1 MSNPGSAAT
10 DFIDTLKAFFRSSVK
25 ATVRYVKGIGPRCV
39 RSVRRKIS
47 EIKNRPPR
55 KDISKVY
62 VLVGYTTKAQ
72 VDAKFNSERHMII
85 LRRGL
90 LALIFLLLLFIS
102 VNRFT
107 EMINYGELSQMF
119 GVDSISDFL
128 KNDPFSSGKTVT
140 ETEVAP
146 QTINNVPVTTSEPSF

>member
-1 MSNPGSAAT
+1 MANPANAT
-10 DFIDTLKAFFRSSVK
+10 SDFADTIKAFFKSSVK
-25 ATVRYVKGIGPRCV
+25 ATVRYFKGLGPRIV
-39 RSVRRKIS
+39 RAVRRKIN

-72 VDAKFNSERHMII
+72 VDAKFNAERHMII

-90 LALIFLLLLFIS
+90 LALIFLLLLFIA

-119 GVDSISDFL
+119 GVDSVSDFL
-128 KNDPFSSGKTVT
+128 KNDPFSSNK
-140 ETEVAP
+140 P
-146 QTINNVPVTTSEPSF
+146 

>member
-1 MSNPGSAAT
+1 MSNNGSAAS
-10 DFIDTLKAFFRSSVK
+10 DFMDTVKAFTKSSAK
-25 ATVRYVKGIGPRCV
+25 ATVRYFKGLPSRFV
-39 RSVRRKIS
+39 RFVRRKVN
-47 EIKNRPPR
+47 EIRNRPPR
-55 KDISKVY
+55 KDINKVY

-72 VDAKFNSERHMII
+72 VDAKFNAERHMII

-119 GVDSISDFL
+119 GVDSMSDFL
-128 KNDPFSSGKTVT
+128 KNDSFSSNKPVT
-140 ETEVAP
+140 ETEIAGQLTSPTSTVSD
-146 QTINNVPVTTSEPSF
+146 TTL

>member
-1 MSNPGSAAT
+1 MSRSGDVSS
-10 DFIDTLKAFFRSSVK
+10 DFIDTVKAFAKSSVK
-25 ATVRYVKGIGPRCV
+25 ATVRYFKGIPSKVV
-39 RSVRRKIS
+39 RFARRKIN

-72 VDAKFNSERHMII
+72 VDAKFNAERHMII

-119 GVDSISDFL
+119 GVDSMSDFL
-128 KNDPFSSGKTVT
+128 KNDPFSSNKTVT
-140 ETEVAP
+140 ETEVTSPTANTAVDTAP
-146 QTINNVPVTTSEPSF
+146 NTAL

>member
-1 MSNPGSAAT
+1 MSNNGSAAS
-10 DFIDTLKAFFRSSVK
+10 DFMDTVKAFTKSSGK
-25 ATVRYVKGIGPRCV
+25 ATVRYFKGLPSRFV
-39 RSVRRKIS
+39 RFVRRKVN
-47 EIKNRPPR
+47 EIRNRPPR
-55 KDISKVY
+55 KDINKVY

-72 VDAKFNSERHMII
+72 VDAKFNAERHMII

-119 GVDSISDFL
+119 GVDSMSDFL
-128 KNDPFSSGKTVT
+128 KNDPFSSNKPAA
-140 ETEVAP
+140 ETEIAGQLTSPTSTVSD
-146 QTINNVPVTTSEPSF
+146 TTL

>member
-1 MSNPGSAAT
+1 MSNNGSAAT
-10 DFIDTLKAFFRSSVK
+10 DFADTLKAFFRSSAK
-25 ATVRYVKGIGPRCV
+25 ATVRYFKGIGPRII
-39 RSVRRKIS
+39 RFVRRKIS

-72 VDAKFNSERHMII
+72 VDAKYNAERHMII

-90 LALIFLLLLFIS
+90 LALIFLLLMFIA

-119 GVDSISDFL
+119 GVDSMSDFL
-128 KNDPFSSGKTVT
+128 KNDPFSSGKTT
-140 ETEVAP
+140 PETEVAA
-146 QTINNVPVTTSEPSF
+146 QPVYTESGTGSDAAL

>member
-1 MSNPGSAAT
+1 MSNNGSAAS
-10 DFIDTLKAFFRSSVK
+10 DFMDTVKAFAKSSAK
-25 ATVRYVKGIGPRCV
+25 ATVRYFKGLPSRFV
-39 RSVRRKIS
+39 RSVRRKVN
-47 EIKNRPPR
+47 EIRNRPPR

-62 VLVGYTTKAQ
+62 FLVGYTTKAQ
-72 VDAKFNSERHMII
+72 VDAKFNAERHMII

-119 GVDSISDFL
+119 GVDSMFDFL
-128 KNDPFSSGKTVT
+128 KNDPFSSNKPVT
-140 ETEVAP
+140 ETEIAG
-146 QTINNVPVTTSEPSF
+146 QLTSPTSTVSNTAW